1 MNADAMTMNSSVRN
15 GHGWM
20 RRLASR
26 GLLPLVLV
34 LVCLFFAYFQP
45 LFIAPRNISNILMQ
59 SSYLVMLAAAQM
71 IVLIVRGF
79 DLSMGTVLSAIS
91 VAMGLLMTGILKSSP
106 DAIGLSIAVAIL
118 VAIGLGIVAGL
129 INGACVVFL
138 KVNPFVVT
146 LGTQGVAASFAAT
159 VSGGFPVFGLPVEF
173 TDIFSRA
180 SVFGIPVAVLAAIV
194 TLVVIHCLLNYT
206 TFGRGI
212 YLYGSN
218 PRAAEVAGLPTRKYV
233 LAAYVV
239 CSVFIA
245 VCAMLLTARTGS
257 GEPNIGGG
265 LMLQSIAAAVIGGVS
280 LRGGQG
286 NIWHCVLG
294 GVFLTVL
301 SNGMDLLQVD
311 SFLQMVILGVIFIA
325 AVFVDRLYAAASR
338 A

>member
-1 MNADAMTMNSSVRN
+1 MNTQTIGTNVQAGKNSDWVR
-15 GHGWM
+15 GV
-20 RRLASR
+20 ASR
-26 GLLPLVLV
+26 GLLPLILV
-34 LVCLFFAYFQP
+34 LVCIFFSYFQP
-45 LFIAPRNISNILMQ
+45 LFISPRNISNILTQ

-79 DLSMGTVLSAIS
+79 DLSMGTLLSAVS
-91 VAMGLLMTGILKSSP
+91 VAVGLLMTGMLKSDPGSV
-106 DAIGLSIAVAIL
+106 GLSITVAIL
-118 VAIGLGIVAGL
+118 IAIAFGVVAGL

-159 VSGGFPVFGLPVEF
+159 VSGGFPVFGLPVQF

-180 SVFGIPVAVLAAIV
+180 SVLGIPVGVFAALIMLAIV
-194 TLVVIHCLLNYT
+194 HVILNYT

-212 YLYGSN
+212 YLFGSN

-233 LAAYVV
+233 LGAYVL
-239 CSVFIA
+239 CSAFIA
-245 VCAMLLTARTGS
+245 VVAILLTARTGS

-286 NIWHCVLG
+286 NIFHCLLG
-294 GVFLTVL
+294 GIFLTVL

-311 SFLQMVILGVIFIA
+311 SFLQMIILGIIFIA
-325 AVFVDRLYAAASR
+325 AVFVDRLYSVASR
-338 A
+338 G

>member
-1 MNADAMTMNSSVRN
+1 MNAETIRMNSHADNSR
-15 GHGWM
+15 HWM
-20 RRLASR
+20 RRIASR
-26 GLLPLVLV
+26 GLLPLLLV
-34 LVCLFFAYFQP
+34 LVCVFFAYSQP
-45 LFIAPRNISNILMQ
+45 LFIAPRNISNILTQ

-79 DLSMGTVLSAIS
+79 DLSMGTLLSATS
-91 VAMGLLMTGILKSSP
+91 VGIGLLMSGMLKADP
-106 DAIGLSIAVAIL
+106 DAIGLSTAAAIL
-118 VAIGLGIVAGL
+118 LAIGFGIVAGL
-129 INGACVVFL
+129 VNGACVVFL

-180 SVFGIPVAVLAAIV
+180 AVSGVPVGVIAAVIVLA
-194 TLVVIHCLLNYT
+194 LVHFILNRT

-218 PRAAEVAGLPTRKYV
+218 PRAAEVAGLPTRRYV
-233 LAAYVV
+233 LCAYVL

-245 VCAMLLTARTGS
+245 VVALLLTARTGS

-286 NIWHCVLG
+286 SIWHCVLG
-294 GVFLTVL
+294 GIFLTVL

-311 SFLQMVILGVIFIA
+311 SFLQMVILGIIFIA
-325 AVFVDRLYAAASR
+325 AVFVDRLYSVASR
-338 A
+338 G

>member
-1 MNADAMTMNSSVRN
+1 MNADVMRTNAPAERS
-15 GHGWM
+15 HGWM

-34 LVCLFFAYFQP
+34 LTCLFFAYFQP
-45 LFIAPRNISNILMQ
+45 LFIAPRNISNILTQ
-59 SSYLVMLAAAQM
+59 SSYLVLLAAAQM

-91 VAMGLLMTGILKSSP
+91 VAMGLLMTGILKSDP
-106 DAIGLSIAVAIL
+106 NAIGLSITVAIL
-118 VAIGLGIVAGL
+118 VAIGFGILAGL

-180 SVFGIPVAVLAAIV
+180 SLFGIPVAVLAAV
-194 TLVVIHCLLNYT
+194 LTLVIIHVLLNYT

-245 VCAMLLTARTGS
+245 VGAMLLTARTGS

-286 NIWHCVLG
+286 NIWHCILG

-325 AVFVDRLYAAASR
+325 AVFVDRLYAAAAR